1 MKPPRATD
9 ATLHHGW
16 RLRAPRAPRTRIRAP
31 RLGGLGTRA
40 RLAVLAAAVL
50 AVSLAAVAAWE
61 EVAPGHPPEAA
72 PSAGTA
78 FLGTTT
84 CADWR
89 DAGVQRRMTIVQML
103 AVAATRPD
111 PENRGAT
118 LSAGAA
124 YGLFQRICSGSAP
137 GSTLLYESY
146 NRAASFQSVQAGSP
160 VVSGGFGSGTG
171 P

>member
-1 MKPPRATD
+1 MKPPLATG
-9 ATLHHGW
+9 ATLGHGW
-16 RLRAPRAPRTRIRAP
+16 RLRAPRTRIRAP
-31 RLGGLGTRA
+31 RLRGLGARA
-40 RLAVLAAAVL
+40 RLAVLAVVVL
-50 AVSLAAVAAWE
+50 AVSVAAVAAWE
-61 EVAPGHPPEAA
+61 ELAPGHPPQAA
-72 PSAGTA
+72 SPGTA

-146 NRAASFQSVQAGSP
+146 NRAASFQSVRAGSP
-160 VVSGGFGSGTG
+160 AVSGGFGSGTG